1 MLVTHSPASV
11 NAAFFEPLSRL
22 LVAGD
27 HSRNCPEF
35 PDADFLQLGVQ
46 RVLELSPSGR
56 AFLQEHG
63 ARFQNTP
70 GAANYFAALHSER
83 RREVLRVAHDTL
95 IATADRTLTDRL
107 AAIPEL
113 ARYEC
118 FATDG
123 HWHKAATHDARHE
136 GRKQA
141 VGHFYSLNLRTHTLR
156 HLAAGQDLH
165 EHDMS
170 ALKRVTPRGLRQG
183 VVKGRRVLLIHDKA
197 GIDFNYW
204 KRCRHE
210 CAVYF
215 LSRVKDNMVYEELAC
230 RLWDRADGR
239 HHGVTHDRLVRT
251 REGHLLRIVGY
262 IEPVSGEAYEF
273 LTNEMDLPPG
283 VLVELYRRRWE
294 AEKVFD
300 QIKNKLGEQKA
311 WATSLVAKEAQA
323 LFITLTH
330 NLLLLYEQDLE
341 QRHGV
346 SNQAEDRRRT
356 QRMEQA
362 GQECASKETPMST
375 LVLQARR
382 ATQRSVKF
390 IRWLRQSLR
399 DHAAETTAILRLKA
413 FYATS

>member
-1 MLVTHSPASV
+1 M
-11 NAAFFEPLSRL
+11 
-22 LVAGD
+22 
-27 HSRNCPEF
+27 
-35 PDADFLQLGVQ
+35 
-46 RVLELSPSGR
+46 
-56 AFLQEHG
+56 
-63 ARFQNTP
+63 
-70 GAANYFAALHSER
+70 
-83 RREVLRVAHDTL
+83 
-95 IATADRTLTDRL
+95 
-107 AAIPEL
+107 
-113 ARYEC
+113 
-118 FATDG
+118 
-123 HWHKAATHDARHE
+123 
-136 GRKQA
+136 
-141 VGHFYSLNLRTHTLR
+141 
-156 HLAAGQDLH
+156 
-165 EHDMS
+165 
-170 ALKRVTPRGLRQG
+170 
-183 VVKGRRVLLIHDKA
+183 LLIHDKA

-251 REGHLLRIVGY
+251 REGHLVRIVGY

-273 LTNEMDLPPG
+273 LTNEMDMPPG

-294 AEKVFD
+294 
-300 QIKNKLGEQKA
+300 
-311 WATSLVAKEAQA
+311 A

-375 LVLQARR
+375 LVLQAHR